1 MAIAAV
7 RAAGPVLAPGA
18 PALGADYA
26 RLQPLVGFIEP
37 EQRAPLLD
45 ALRALEPEQRARL
58 GELAQRTP
66 PAERA
71 ALRRELLLQPPAQ
84 RGAWLSERARR

>member
-1 MAIAAV
+1 MIGMNRCTGVIGAFGSIRPVVADAV
-7 RAAGPVLAPGA
+7 PCTAPPV
-18 PALGADYA
+18 
-26 RLQPLVGFIEP
+26 
-37 EQRAPLLD
+37 
-45 ALRALEPEQRARL
+45 